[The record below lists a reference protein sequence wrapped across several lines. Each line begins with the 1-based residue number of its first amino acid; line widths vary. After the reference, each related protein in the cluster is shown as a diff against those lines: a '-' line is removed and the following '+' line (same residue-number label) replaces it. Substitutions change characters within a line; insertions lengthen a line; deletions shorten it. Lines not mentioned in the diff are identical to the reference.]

1 MEDTN
6 DKEKKGTTVFLEQK
20 TYSMILEKQLEIFK
34 ETNKR
39 ISIQELVS
47 DSIRSGINLISSTKY
62 LN

>member
-1 MEDTN
+1 MEDAN
-6 DKEKKGTTVFLEQK
+6 EKEKKGTTVFLEQK

-34 ETNKR
+34 EIDKR

-47 DSIRSGINLISSTKY
+47 DSIKNGIHLITSSKY

>member
-1 MEDTN
+1 MEN
-6 DKEKKGTTVFLEQK
+6 NKEEKRGTTVFLEQR

-39 ISIQELVS
+39 VSIQELVS
-47 DSIRSGINLISSTKY
+47 DSIKSGITSISSTKY